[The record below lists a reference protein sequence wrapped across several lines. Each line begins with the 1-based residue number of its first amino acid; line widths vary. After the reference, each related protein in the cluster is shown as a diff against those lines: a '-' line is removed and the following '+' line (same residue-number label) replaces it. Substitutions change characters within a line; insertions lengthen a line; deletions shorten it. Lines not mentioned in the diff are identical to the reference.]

1 MIILYPLICALICGL
16 IAHKY
21 KKNIFGWML
30 LALFLGIFAILI
42 LLISIELE

>member
-1 MIILYPLICALICGL
+1 MIILYPLLCALICGL

-21 KKNIFGWML
+21 KKSVFFWIL
-30 LALFLGIFAILI
+30 ISLFIGIFAILI